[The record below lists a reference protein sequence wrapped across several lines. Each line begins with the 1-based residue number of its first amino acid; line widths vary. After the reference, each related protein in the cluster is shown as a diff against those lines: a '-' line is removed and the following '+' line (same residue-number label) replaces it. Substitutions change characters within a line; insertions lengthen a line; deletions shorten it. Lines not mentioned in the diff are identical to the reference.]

1 MDQIF
6 AEKQVVDL
14 GIHPSPIGELFFQA
28 LDEICSMW
36 SSIIYVNILKAM
48 FNLLADSSSGDASFL
63 WICQTS
69 SRERLPSK
77 S

>member
-14 GIHPSPIGELFFQA
+14 GVHPSPNWQTVFQA
-28 LDEICSMW
+28 LDKICSMW
-36 SSIIYVNILKAM
+36 SSIIYINIRKAM